1 MSLATGELPKDIA
14 RLARLRFGLPGRV
27 EGGATHSAG
36 ETMLQSLQPSSM
48 KGQDYTADRYKF
60 GSMS

>member
-1 MSLATGELPKDIA
+1 MSLATGELPEDIA

-27 EGGATHSAG
+27 EGGATRGAG

-48 KGQDYTADRYKF
+48 KRQDSTADRYKF
-60 GSMS
+60 GNTS